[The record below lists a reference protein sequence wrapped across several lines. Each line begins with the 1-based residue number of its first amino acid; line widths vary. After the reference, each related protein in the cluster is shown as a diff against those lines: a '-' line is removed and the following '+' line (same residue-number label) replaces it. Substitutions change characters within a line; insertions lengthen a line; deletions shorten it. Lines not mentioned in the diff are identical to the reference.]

1 MPQEAGGVALMG
13 EESPDGCS
21 MLGMVIV
28 PFPGEGLVPGSLGDS
43 SVGESAGDDGACVL
57 DVPESAASS
66 PELLQAVRPPS
77 ARAATA
83 RRPDRV
89 LAAMGTFLRGRGHT
103 TVDHRGPGANPT
115 GPTVRNP

>member
-43 SVGESAGDDGACVL
+43 SPVPVGLGD
-57 DVPESAASS
+57 SS
-66 PELLQAVRPPS
+66 V
-77 ARAATA
+77 
-83 RRPDRV
+83 
-89 LAAMGTFLRGRGHT
+89 G
-103 TVDHRGPGANPT
+103 
-115 GPTVRNP
+115 